1 MDKKIL
7 NYEEKYVAFLD
18 ILGFREM
25 VNKNDTELINTYLN
39 TVQEGIKSAKDT
51 YFNEKKLKI
60 ESIIISDSI
69 LLAVDKN
76 NDIKES
82 LDNLLYLCISVGMIQ
97 SLLSPNGIWLR
108 GGISFGKTYF
118 SQTDNQIIGPAYI
131 SAYDIENKIAKYPRV
146 VLDSRIINELGF
158 DNAEELIKKINNR
171 SNQDILYPWNNQHI
185 IKKDIPLFIDYI
197 GFMLDHND
205 LGLDNKKFFLKTL
218 ITKIKEKIYK
228 ENISV
233 YVKSKWTVDYLISV
247 LKRRGHEGLVKEF
260 GLEKL

>member
-25 VNKNDTELINTYLN
+25 VNKNDTELINRYLN
-39 TVQEGIKSAKDT
+39 IVQHGIKSAKDT
-51 YFNEKKLKI
+51 YFNGKKLKI

-69 LLAVDKN
+69 LLSVDKN
-76 NDIKES
+76 SDTEES
-82 LDNLLYLCISVGMIQ
+82 LKNLLYLCMSVGIMQ
-97 SLLSPNGIWLR
+97 SLLLLNGIWLR
-108 GGISFGKTYF
+108 GGISFGKAYF

-158 DNAEELIKKINNR
+158 DNAEELIKKINNM
-171 SNQDILYPWNNQHI
+171 SNHDILYPWNNKHI
-185 IKKDIPLFIDYI
+185 IKKDVPLFIDYI
-197 GFMLDHND
+197 GFMLNYNEFDYD
-205 LGLDNKKFFLKTL
+205 GKKFFLETL
-218 ITKIKEKIYK
+218 ITEIKEKIYK

-233 YVKSKWTVDYLISV
+233 YVKFKWTIDYLISV
-247 LKRRGHEGLVKEF
+247 LKMRGREDLVQVF
-260 GLEKL
+260 GLKKL